1 MLITFNT
8 NTGYYEASYIGYF
21 GYGNLPYQALMQC
34 VDQLVIW
41 EDLKFL

>member
-1 MLITFNT
+1 MIVIYNN
-8 NTGYYEASYIGYF
+8 NTGYYEASYSGHS